1 MERLSDVEVFVRVV
15 ESASFSRAA
24 DLLGISRSYASRMVS
39 GLEARLGVRLL
50 HRTTRKVATT
60 ATGQWFY
67 ETSAPLIDGI
77 ASAEARAK
85 EESRI
90 PRGTLRLSVPSAF
103 GLRHLLNPLLSFQAA
118 NPEVRLT
125 VQFDE
130 RKVDLLG
137 EGLDLAIRGG
147 EVTSGQL
154 VARALWP
161 FRVLAVA
168 SPGYIAKRGLPAH
181 PQDLAQHAC
190 LTYTGNNP
198 PGTWT
203 FSRGEERVSVDV
215 DGPLSFNAAPALIAA
230 AVAGSGV
237 VWLPD
242 WAVEDD
248 LRAGRLR
255 RVLSGWD
262 GPSLKFWLVRP
273 DRRHVPERVRAFQ
286 EHLLAA
292 FPTPSWLQ
300 V

>member
-15 ESASFSRAA
+15 EASSFSRAA
-24 DLLGISRSYASRMVS
+24 EQLGISRSYASRMVS
-39 GLEARLGVRLL
+39 GLEARLAVRLL

-90 PRGTLRLSVPSAF
+90 PRGTLRLSVPAAF
-103 GLRHLLNPLLSFQAA
+103 GLRHLVAPLLAFQAA

-161 FRVLAVA
+161 FRILTAA
-168 SPGYIAKRGLPAH
+168 SPAYLAKRGVPLH
-181 PQDLAQHAC
+181 PQDLLRHAC
-190 LTYTGNNP
+190 LSYSGNNP

-203 FSRGEERVSVDV
+203 YMRAEERVSVDI
-215 DGPLSFNAAPALIAA
+215 DGPVSFNTAPALVSG
-230 AVAGSGV
+230 AVAGVGL

-242 WAVEDD
+242 WALEDE
-248 LRAGRLR
+248 LRAGRLV
-255 RVLSGWD
+255 RVLQGWE
-262 GPSLKFWLVRP
+262 GALIKFWLVRP

-292 FPTPSWLQ
+292 FPSPSWLQ